1 MLGSRVRAPEGA
13 QRFRRVTRWSP
24 FLFAGKRPGRQGTG
38 DMIILMNKGLVA
50 LASGTFVLGISEYVM
65 MGILPDVSE
74 ALAVSI
80 PEAGRLISLYA
91 VGVCVG
97 AFSLLFLRKLPPK
110 RILLILSYEMLA
122 GAILAVTSVNYG
134 MLLFARFIE
143 GLPHGAYFGA
153 ASIVAVKLAEEGKK
167 ASAVSIMCAGMA
179 LANLLGN
186 PLASLLSGSLSW
198 RVPFVA
204 LTCLCLVELL
214 MIWRWV
220 PQVEA
225 LQDTGMKGQFRF
237 LRNLDPWLIL
247 LTTLFMNCG
256 IFAWYSYISPL
267 LQHASGFSAKVVP
280 YLMVIAGAGM
290 MTGTLGGGRLADRF
304 RPGRTT
310 LAVSLV
316 TIVLLGAVFFTAQLP
331 AVSLLLTFLL
341 CACLFAVSAPEQLMI
356 LEHAG
361 GGEMLGGCCIQ
372 VAFNLGNAIGAYLGG
387 LPIDAGLS
395 YNYTGLVGVPIAV
408 LGSVAIFLFI
418 RKYEKA

>member
-1 MLGSRVRAPEGA
+1 
-13 QRFRRVTRWSP
+13 
-24 FLFAGKRPGRQGTG
+24 
-38 DMIILMNKGLVA
+38 MIILMNKGLVA
-50 LASGTFVLGISEYVM
+50 LASGTFVLGMSEFVM
-65 MGILPDVSE
+65 MGILPDVSQ
-74 ALAVSI
+74 ALSVSI
-80 PEAGRLISLYA
+80 PEAGRLISMYA

-110 RILLILSYEMLA
+110 RILLILSCVMLL
-122 GAILAVTSVNYG
+122 GAVLAMSSVNYW
-134 MLLFARFIE
+134 MLLVARFIE

-153 ASIVAVKLAEEGKK
+153 ASIVSVKLAEEGRK
-167 ASAVSIMCAGMA
+167 ASAVAIMCAGMA
-179 LANLLGN
+179 LANIVGN
-186 PLASLLSGSLSW
+186 PLASLLSGSFSW
-198 RVPFVA
+198 RVPFVV
-204 LTCLCLVELL
+204 LSCICLLELL

-225 LQDTGMKGQFRF
+225 LPDTGMKGQFRF
-237 LRNLDPWLIL
+237 LRNLDRWLIL
-247 LTTLFMNCG
+247 LTTMFINSG

-267 LQHASGFSAKVVP
+267 LQNAAGFSAKVVP
-280 YLMVIAGAGM
+280 YLMVIAGTGM
-290 MTGTLGGGRLADRF
+290 LVGTLSGGRLADRF

-316 TIVLLGAVFFTAQLP
+316 TIVLLAAVYFTAQFP
-331 AVSLLLTFLL
+331 SASLLLMFLL
-341 CACLFAVSAPEQLMI
+341 CAALFAVSAPEQLMI

-372 VAFNLGNAIGAYLGG
+372 VAFNLGNAIGAFLGG

-395 YNYTGLVGVPIAV
+395 YNHTGLVGVPLAA